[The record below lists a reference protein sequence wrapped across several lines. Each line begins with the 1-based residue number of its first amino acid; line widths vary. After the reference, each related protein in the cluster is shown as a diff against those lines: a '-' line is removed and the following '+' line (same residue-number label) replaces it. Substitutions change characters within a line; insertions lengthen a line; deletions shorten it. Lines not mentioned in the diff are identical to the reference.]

1 MAIFV
6 FFFPEHFRVIPSL
19 RCSNKNL
26 PCLFSALPI
35 VLSACFCVRSSA
47 DLPGC
52 LADVTRCLQLAAA
65 AGGPSAQTESA
76 GGIKG
81 PSPKKATGVGLR
93 LVCSPRC
100 FVTSDLCVTAF
111 SRCLLC
117 CERVYNVWLFLLMSS
132 TCSWYLRYNVVCLQT
147 CKIWSC
153 HPLNNTLLRVEWH
166 WPVISVLVAVSH
178 DALVLCAHCLFVYV

>member
-1 MAIFV
+1 MYRKYGGIIKHSALYLSLLRNFLAT
-6 FFFPEHFRVIPSL
+6 FTRQRIPTSKYL
-19 RCSNKNL
+19 L
-26 PCLFSALPI
+26 CLFSALP
-35 VLSACFCVRSSA
+35 VHRSVGFCARASA

-100 FVTSDLCVTAF
+100 LVTSDLCATAF
-111 SRCLLC
+111 SRCLLRC
-117 CERVYNVWLFLLMSS
+117 
-132 TCSWYLRYNVVCLQT
+132 
-147 CKIWSC
+147 
-153 HPLNNTLLRVEWH
+153 
-166 WPVISVLVAVSH
+166 
-178 DALVLCAHCLFVYV
+178 

>member
-1 MAIFV
+1 MYRKYGDIIQHSALYLSLLRNFLAT
-6 FFFPEHFRVIPSL
+6 FTRQRIPPSKYL
-19 RCSNKNL
+19 L
-26 PCLFSALPI
+26 CLFSALPI
-35 VLSACFCVRSSA
+35 HRSVGFCVRASA

-100 FVTSDLCVTAF
+100 LVTSDLCATAF
-111 SRCLLC
+111 SRCLLRC
-117 CERVYNVWLFLLMSS
+117 
-132 TCSWYLRYNVVCLQT
+132 
-147 CKIWSC
+147 
-153 HPLNNTLLRVEWH
+153 
-166 WPVISVLVAVSH
+166 
-178 DALVLCAHCLFVYV
+178 